1 MSPASPPGS
10 PPERPASAGSRPFES
25 EAVSRGVRVGVRTR
39 HLADQSDARES
50 LWAFAYQITIRN
62 EGELSVQLLSRRWR
76 ITNAHGKVEEVRGPG
91 VVGEQ
96 PRIAPGEAFVYTSGC
111 PLDTPYGSM
120 EGAYVMVREDGEE
133 FEAEV
138 APFLLSVPGDVN

>member
-1 MSPASPPGS
+1 MSPAAPPGS
-10 PPERPASAGSRPFES
+10 PPERPSPPGGRRFES
-25 EAVSRGVRVGVRTR
+25 EALTHGVRVGVRTR
-39 HLADQSDARES
+39 YLSEQSDPRGS

-62 EGELSVQLLSRRWR
+62 EGDAPVQLLNRRWR

-96 PRIAPGEAFVYTSGC
+96 PRIAPGESYVYTSGC

-120 EGAYVMVREDGEE
+120 EGAYGMVRDGGEE

-138 APFLLSVPGDVN
+138 APFLLAVPGDVN